1 MSWAGHVAHT
11 GNKRNAVKILVGRP
25 ELKTLRAITRHRVKI
40 ILKCVRN
47 VLSGSKLN

>member
-11 GNKRNAVKILVGRP
+11 GNKRNAFKILVGLP
-25 ELKTLRAITRHRVKI
+25 ELRRLRGMPRHRVKI
-40 ILKCVRN
+40 TLKCVRD